1 MQTKIIER
9 YFFFGLLL
17 ATFVFAFLIFR
28 PFWVVFVL
36 GTAFSIVLYPIYK
49 WFRKKK
55 LPEWLSSLVTVLLFI
70 VVLCGPL
77 LGISAVVFNQS
88 EDVYYRV
95 VDGESITPFMDRVE
109 QNINKFLPDIAV
121 FDISQKTS
129 AFISY
134 VSNNIASI
142 FTSTLSAFFSFLLM
156 LIIIFYFLKDG
167 TKWRKAIIVLS
178 PLGDADDEKIITRF
192 TQAVEAVMKG
202 YLFIAIIQGV
212 LLGIGFWIF
221 GIPNGALWGVIAAV
235 MSLIPTVGTSL
246 VSIPGIIFL
255 FATGN
260 TTPAIGL
267 LVWAIIVVG
276 MVDNFLSPL
285 IVGKQIN
292 IPSILIL
299 FSVLGGIS
307 FLGPVG
313 ILVGPLTVSLLYTL
327 ISIYRHEFKQ
337 V

>member
-1 MQTKIIER
+1 
-9 YFFFGLLL
+9 
-17 ATFVFAFLIFR
+17 
-28 PFWVVFVL
+28 
-36 GTAFSIVLYPIYK
+36 
-49 WFRKKK
+49 
-55 LPEWLSSLVTVLLFI
+55 
-70 VVLCGPL
+70 
-77 LGISAVVFNQS
+77 
-88 EDVYYRV
+88 
-95 VDGESITPFMDRVE
+95 MDRVE